1 MSRGGLRM
9 RRVNELLREVIADEV
24 ALLKDPGLG
33 FVTITSVDTS
43 PDLRTARVYYSVLG
57 DAAQRE
63 STAAAL
69 GRASSRIRAAT
80 GDQVRLKYLPT
91 VEFEFDEAID
101 RGMRMEELL
110 RHLEEEDDES
120 DAPGG
125 DPEGG

>member
-1 MSRGGLRM
+1 M

-91 VEFEFDEAID
+91 IEFEFDEAID